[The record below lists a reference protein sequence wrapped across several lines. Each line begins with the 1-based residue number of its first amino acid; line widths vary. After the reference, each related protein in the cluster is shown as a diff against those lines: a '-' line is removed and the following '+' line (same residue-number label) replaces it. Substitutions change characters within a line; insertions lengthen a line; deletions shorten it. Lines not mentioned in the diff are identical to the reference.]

1 MDNYYDPV
9 SGQWVSDWDRYQAI
23 AQQPQFVDLDA
34 AVAVHPDRAWPL
46 LLDLLASVSPDTIHY
61 VGSGPLEDFIHAH
74 GAAFIAEIEAA
85 AQSNARFR
93 DAVVEVSLERG
104 ELPAPIEQR
113 LLAAF
118 GPRFRLLSRNA
129 G

>member
-9 SGQWVSDWDRYQAI
+9 SGQWVTDWDRYQAI
-23 AQQPQFVDLDA
+23 AQQPPFDDLYA
-34 AVAVHPDRAWPL
+34 ALAAHPERAWPL
-46 LLDLLASVSPDTIHY
+46 LLDLLASVPPDTVHY

-74 GAAFIAEIEAA
+74 GAAFIAELEAA
-85 AQSNARFR
+85 AQSNALFR
-93 DAVVEVSLERG
+93 DAALEVNLERG

-118 GPRFRLLSRNA
+118 GPRFKLLERNA